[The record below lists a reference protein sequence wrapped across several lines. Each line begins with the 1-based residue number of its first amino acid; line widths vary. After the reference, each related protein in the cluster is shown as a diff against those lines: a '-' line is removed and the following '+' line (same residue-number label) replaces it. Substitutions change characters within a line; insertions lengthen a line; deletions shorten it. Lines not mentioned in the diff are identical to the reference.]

1 MKSFCSSLTLA
12 LLLSACTFYVSP
24 HPEPTV
30 RVRPV
35 PETRSQP
42 EITVTA
48 APVVGSFTPTR
59 GAGSVYGLGETISFQ
74 VQLTEP
80 GYVTLSVSAPDGST
94 SVLAQDIYL
103 SGDTVTTLPLPGT
116 VTYTLAPPRG
126 LQRATLSVSS
136 TASGSVQDSAETTF
150 YIQ

>member
-1 MKSFCSSLTLA
+1 MKPFCSSLTLA

-24 HPEPTV
+24 QPEPTV

-35 PETRSQP
+35 PETPQP

-48 APVVGSFTPTR
+48 APVVSSFTPTR
-59 GAGSVYGLGETISFQ
+59 GVGSVYGLGETISFQ
-74 VQLTEP
+74 VQLSEP
-80 GYVTLSVSAPDGST
+80 GYVTLSVTAPDGST
-94 SVLAQDIYL
+94 AILAQNVYL
-103 SGDTVTTLPLPGT
+103 PGGAATLPTPAERAEY
-116 VTYTLAPPRG
+116 VLAPPRG

-136 TASGSVQDSAETTF
+136 TASSSVQDSAETTF